1 MRKVFAMMLQR
12 FADLKC
18 NDDTVEDFENSWF
31 ISMFGSMEESPFFQ
45 RTHNNVLL
53 LQVDDIN
60 IKQVDT
66 IEKEEDLMLFTK
78 EQAQQV
84 IDFFKKMGEDFTLV
98 VHCGAGV
105 SRSGAIAEFARTY
118 FNLNYDDF
126 KNNNPHILPN
136 TLIVQK
142 LRECHL
148 ESQLQDN
155 K

>member
-1 MRKVFAMMLQR
+1 MRKVFAMMRQR

-45 RTHNNVLL
+45 RIHNNVLL
-53 LQVDDIN
+53 LQVDDIS
-60 IKQVDT
+60 IRQLDD
-66 IEKEEDLMLFTK
+66 EKDRDLMLFTN
-78 EQAQQV
+78 EQALQV
-84 IDFFKKMGEDFTLV
+84 IKFFKKMGEDFTLV

-118 FNLNYDDF
+118 FNLNYDVF
-126 KNNNPHILPN
+126 KNDNPHILPN

-148 ESQLQDN
+148 ESQLQ
-155 K
+155 